1 MSWLTQLSDLGKSA
15 VRLRPHLRGGR
26 YLIGAVVC
34 TSLLTAMLEGLG
46 VALLVPL
53 LNLLAENEKP
63 MRPILQLQEWLPG
76 HGTSFYVVI
85 FCGLVLGAILGKN
98 LMLYCSQLLAAKL
111 KCRISVNLRDALYR
125 RLINADIALFEQR
138 TGGEMANVFLTETQR
153 TLMTVDN
160 LLLIIQ
166 RGSMAC
172 FYLLGLLFLSVPLT
186 FITIGLGALIGGV
199 LMLLSRKLRSR
210 GEEFARINQQVGTRL
225 SESFAGVRLIRSTDS
240 TDRETR
246 RFHELVKHHAKTEE
260 KGTWL
265 TALFNPL
272 AEVIAVSGAMGIV
285 ALAYLLFVRSGV
297 MLSSHLFGFGFIL
310 LRLLP
315 LLNQMYSLQ
324 GHVIYMA
331 GGVREVE
338 KWLDSP
344 QHPQRPYGQAIFS
357 GVTDAIRFEKVSYA
371 YPNGTE
377 ALKDVSF
384 ELPAGKMVAL
394 VGASGSGKST
404 IASLLLRFRHI
415 TGGCIR
421 VDGKDCWEFTPESWH
436 QAIAIVEQEA
446 FVFHDTLRANIAYG
460 YPTATAADIDRAV
473 QAANLQDVV
482 KGLPEGL
489 DTVVGERGSMLSGG
503 QRQRLAIARAIVR
516 QPRVLILDEATSALD
531 SISEQLVQ
539 SALNEASKGRTVL
552 VIAHRLSTI
561 KHADEIVV
569 LEQGCLIERGS
580 WEQLLALRGKFYS
593 QYEASLKANTSIL
606 Q

>member
-34 TSLLTAMLEGLG
+34 TSLLSAMLEGLG

-53 LNLLAENEKP
+53 LNLLAESEQP
-63 MRPILQLQEWLPG
+63 MRPILLLQDLLPG
-76 HGTSFYVVI
+76 HTTATYITI
-85 FCGLVLGAILGKN
+85 FCGLVLVAILGKN

-125 RLINADIALFEQR
+125 RLLSADIALFEQR
-138 TGGEMANVFLTETQR
+138 TGGEMANVFLMETQR
-153 TLMTVDN
+153 TLATVDN
-160 LLLIIQ
+160 LLLITQ

-172 FYLLGLLFLSVPLT
+172 FYLLGLLFLSIPLT
-186 FITIGLGALIGGV
+186 LITIALGAVIGAV
-199 LMLLSRKLRSR
+199 LMVLSRKLRRR
-210 GEEFARINQQVGTRL
+210 GEEFTRINQQVGTRL
-225 SESFAGVRLIRSTDS
+225 GESFAGIRLIRSTHS
-240 TDRETR
+240 AEREAK
-246 RFHELVKHHAKTEE
+246 RFHELIEHQARTEE

-285 ALAYLLFVRSGV
+285 ALAYLLFVRTQV

-331 GGVREVE
+331 GGVKEVE

-344 QHPQRPYGQAIFS
+344 QHPHRPYGNEEFS
-357 GVTDAIRFEKVSYA
+357 GVREAIRFEDVSYA

-377 ALKDVSF
+377 ALKHVSF
-384 ELPAGKMVAL
+384 ELPAGRMVAL

-404 IASLLLRFRHI
+404 IASLLLRFRRV
-415 TGGCIR
+415 TEGCIR
-421 VDGKDCWEFTPESWH
+421 VDGKDCWEFTADSWH
-436 QAIAIVEQEA
+436 QSVAIVEQEA

-460 YPTATAADIDRAV
+460 YPAATTADIERAV

-569 LEQGCLIERGS
+569 LERGEVSERGT
-580 WEQLLALRGKFYS
+580 WDELLAHHGKFYS
-593 QYEASLKANTSIL
+593 QYEASLKANTSML